1 MKTEI
6 FWNCEIFWKFWNFMK
21 FFNTDKLTNFLFVCW
36 AGASKFSNI
45 ASIYVKIETRSL
57 VSSQWQ
63 KYIKYSVY
71 HVTGLAMKLYENHA
85 ICNII
90 GLLYEYWWILS
101 RAVYA
106 ITLLL
111 YSNTYFFFRSVINT
125 VNIWFF
131 HISLLYCTRK
141 NILIFALFL
150 SHDNWWSRD
159 NLILRLSF
167 RSDCRRWWS
176 LSVKRNIG
184 QFDYNYSLFV
194 DL

>member
-1 MKTEI
+1 M
-6 FWNCEIFWKFWNFMK
+6 
-21 FFNTDKLTNFLFVCW
+21 
-36 AGASKFSNI
+36 NI
-45 ASIYVKIETRSL
+45 GEYCPE
-57 VSSQWQ
+57 
-63 KYIKYSVY
+63 KYIILRECSS
-71 HVTGLAMKLYENHA
+71 A
-85 ICNII
+85 IWYTARDNIH
-90 GLLYEYWWILS
+90 
-101 RAVYA
+101 A

-111 YSNTYFFFRSVINT
+111 YSNKYFFFRSVINT

-176 LSVKRNIG
+176 LSVKRNIR
-184 QFDYNYSLFV
+184 QFDYNYSLFDYNYSLFV